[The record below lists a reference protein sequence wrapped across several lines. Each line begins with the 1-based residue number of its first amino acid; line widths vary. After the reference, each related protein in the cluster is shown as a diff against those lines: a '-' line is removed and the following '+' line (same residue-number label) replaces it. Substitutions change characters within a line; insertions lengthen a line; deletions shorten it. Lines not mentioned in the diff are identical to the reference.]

1 MCYNYFMAKNT
12 KSLESTHHKL
22 TKISKSDKAILASL
36 KTVVEGVAE
45 VFGTNCEIVLHSL
58 EDLSHSCIK
67 IEHGHVTGRSVG
79 SPLTDLGIEIVNK
92 ADSLDKDVV
101 GSYYST
107 LDDGRILKSVT
118 ILIRNA
124 QGKPIGCMCINIDL
138 SVPFVELIR
147 GFLPPS
153 GKSPFGT
160 MVEHFPLAVDDLV
173 RRTLE
178 TVMTD
183 VNKQREI
190 SPSEKNKMVVEELYN
205 KGMFNVK
212 GVVDVIA
219 KEMGISRYTVYNYIR
234 DARVR
239 YRE

>member
-1 MCYNYFMAKNT
+1 MAKNT
-12 KSLESTHHKL
+12 KSLKRTQHKG
-22 TKISKSDKAILASL
+22 TKISKTDKEILATL

-45 VFGTNCEIVLHSL
+45 AFGTNCEVVLHSL

-67 IEHGHVTGRSVG
+67 IQHGHVTGRSVG

-92 ADSLDKDVV
+92 GDSLDKDVV

-118 ILIRNA
+118 MLIRNA
-124 QGKPIGCMCINIDL
+124 QGKLIGCMCINIDL

-147 GFLPPS
+147 GFLPPGGEPS
-153 GKSPFGT
+153 SRT
-160 MVEHFPLAVDDLV
+160 IVEHFPLAVDDLV

-178 TVMTD
+178 IIMTD
-183 VNKQREI
+183 VNKQKEI
-190 SPSEKNKMVVEELYN
+190 SPSEKNKMIVEGLHK

-212 GVVDVIA
+212 GVIDVVA

-234 DARVR
+234 DARLT

>member
-1 MCYNYFMAKNT
+1 MAKNT
-12 KSLESTHHKL
+12 KSLESTHHKG

-67 IEHGHVTGRSVG
+67 IEHGHVTGRSEG

-118 ILIRNA
+118 MLIRNA

-147 GFLPPS
+147 GFLPP
-153 GKSPFGT
+153 GGESPFGT
-160 MVEHFPLAVDDLV
+160 MAEHFPLAVNDLV

-190 SPSEKNKMVVEELYN
+190 APSEKNKMVIAELYK

-234 DARVR
+234 DARVT

>member
-1 MCYNYFMAKNT
+1 MKGNIKLQKRTYKNEVR
-12 KSLESTHHKL
+12 LNER
-22 TKISKSDKAILASL
+22 DKATLHALEVI
-36 KTVVEGVAE
+36 VEGVAE
-45 VFGTNCEIVLHSL
+45 AFGTNCEVVLHSL

-67 IEHGHVTGRSVG
+67 IQHGHVTGRSVG

-118 ILIRNA
+118 MLVRNA

-147 GFLPPS
+147 GFLPP
-153 GKSPFGT
+153 GGESPSGT

-178 TVMTD
+178 IVMTD

-190 SPSEKNKMVVEELYN
+190 SPSEKNKMIVEGLYK

-212 GVVDVIA
+212 GVIDIVA
-219 KEMGISRYTVYNYIR
+219 KKMGISRYTVYNYIR
-234 DARVR
+234 EAKVKI
-239 YRE
+239 EEEV